1 MAHSE
6 ARLFPALLR
15 HWRTRRGL
23 SQLDLALAADVSPRH
38 VSFLETGRAQP
49 SREMVLR
56 LGAALG
62 VRLRDQNDMLRAAGF
77 PDQFS
82 EPRLEDGLPPGV
94 AQAIERML
102 AQHEPFPMVLFD
114 RHYQIQRTNQGA
126 ARTFTRLVADPT
138 AMPARPN
145 VFAMLFDPRLVRP
158 FVVDWERVAR
168 ILTARLHREAL
179 TRPDDTGV
187 AALLRSLFEYPD
199 VPESWRQPDF
209 SIASEPT
216 LTLRF
221 QRNDL
226 KLAFLTTLTVFDAP
240 QNVTLEELCIE
251 SYFPVDDAT
260 AEACKATR

>member
-1 MAHSE
+1 
-6 ARLFPALLR
+6 
-15 HWRTRRGL
+15 
-23 SQLDLALAADVSPRH
+23 
-38 VSFLETGRAQP
+38 
-49 SREMVLR
+49 
-56 LGAALG
+56 
-62 VRLRDQNDMLRAAGF
+62 
-77 PDQFS
+77 
-82 EPRLEDGLPPGV
+82 
-94 AQAIERML
+94 
-102 AQHEPFPMVLFD
+102 MVLFD

-126 ARTFTRLVADPT
+126 ARTYARLVADPT

-158 FVVDWERVAR
+158 FIVDWERVAR

-251 SYFPVDDAT
+251 KLLPRRRRDRGGMQGNEVIHVSRPPLWHAMAKQT
-260 AEACKATR
+260 